1 MIKNNNFFTN
11 GKINYMK
18 TIITIAIV
26 SKNLLKN
33 VSKDTRKKTL
43 NLN

>member
-1 MIKNNNFFTN
+1 MIKNNNFFTK

-33 VSKDTRKKTL
+33 VSKVHEKENTKF
-43 NLN
+43 